1 MRRIITIIIL
11 VLSAIGLNAQSGLP
25 FFVNFSEEDYNAQ
38 SNNFD
43 VVCDDYGTVFFAN
56 FEGLLYYD
64 QSQWRIIHTSNV
76 QRITALHKDK
86 SGTIFVGGNNYLATL
101 SSSANGA
108 LQLKPIIEKGNFG
121 EINDIWKEGN
131 TVWISTVSEKTYSLE
146 KGKLKERFNHVNPTN
161 SGIQEYHGAIV
172 NNTIK
177 TTDGITLLATNKGL
191 VGIDKQGREAFV
203 LDEASG
209 LCNNN
214 VNKIVD
220 DGHGGV
226 WGATDSGIFYVDIQS
241 RFRRYCQSEGLLG
254 TVLSATRYKGIIYAG
269 TQEGLFRYSGQNQFA
284 QVGKVGKMC
293 YCLFN
298 APDGSLLAATGE
310 GVFRITTNGTQQLS
324 TMSSMAVL
332 MTADG
337 RIYSGEMDGIYQL
350 SADGT
355 RKLVSSSIDRAEN
368 ISKIYQSGNGN
379 IWAMTVNGDF
389 FILTSRSSEF
399 RKANNKEIH
408 SDRLMYT
415 NSSFFPNLTY
425 IDFLGMTWTT
435 LPDGKGLRGI
445 KQGKPLKG
453 FDQHLYPIH
462 DFTIRTVY
470 RDKLVVLLGGKFGL
484 IYWNI
489 TNNKFPAYTAN
500 STEKIYIRSVVQN
513 QGKVIWGGYDAANR
527 QAPQAQLKEIT
538 FDDNTSKLLI
548 TYSVTHAV
556 ALGTVEYSYRINGS
570 EWSEWTTQ
578 PYTEFNNPQ
587 YGEHNFEVRARD
599 NMGKL
604 LAPASLTFT
613 IPYPFYASWWFIT
626 ICVIAVG
633 GLTYWLNSIRTKRE
647 MMKLERLVNER
658 TDELKKAQGQLLQQE
673 KVATV
678 GKLTSGLI
686 DRILNP
692 MNYINNFSHLTL
704 GLVKDMKEDLED
716 EKENMTEDTYDDML
730 DILDM
735 AQGNL
740 EKIESHG
747 TNTSRIIKAMEQVLQ
762 ERKNIFKP
770 YNMVA
775 LCRQALNLLNDTFSN
790 EVKTL
795 GIETSLQKTEEEIEV
810 DMNSELILR
819 GLTGMLANSLY
830 SIQKKYKQQ
839 AFEPKISISASRLDD
854 NKVSV
859 TLRDNGLGIEQSV
872 IDKVFDPFFTTK
884 TTAEAAGVGLYLTR
898 EIVLDH
904 GGTISVESEKGE
916 YCQFNIVLPI
926 KH

>member
-1 MRRIITIIIL
+1 MRRVVTIMIL
-11 VLSAIGLNAQSGLP
+11 VLFALGVNAQSGLP
-25 FFVNFSEEDYNAQ
+25 FFVNFSEEDYRAQ

-64 QSQWRIIHTSNV
+64 QAQWRIIHTSNV
-76 QRITALHKDK
+76 QRITALYKDK
-86 SGTIFVGGNNYLATL
+86 NGTIIVGGNNYLAVL
-101 SSSANGA
+101 RASANGA
-108 LQLKPIIEKGNFG
+108 LQLKPIIDKGNFG
-121 EINDIWKEGN
+121 QVSEIWQEGN
-131 TVWISTVSEKTYSLE
+131 TYWISTVSEKTYSLE
-146 KGKLKERFNHVNPTN
+146 KGRLKEHSNHVNPTM

-177 TTDGITLLATNKGL
+177 TADGTTLLATNNGL
-191 VGIDKQGREAFV
+191 IGIDKQGREAFV
-203 LDEASG
+203 LNEASG

-226 WGATDSGIFYVDIQS
+226 WGATDSGIFYVDISS

-269 TQEGLFRYSGQNQFA
+269 TQQGLFRYAGQNKFS
-284 QVGKVGKMC
+284 QVGKVGQMC

-310 GVFRITTNGTQQLS
+310 GVFRITPTQTQQLS
-324 TMSSMAVL
+324 TVSAMAVT

-337 RIYSGEMDGIYQL
+337 NIYSGEMDGIYL
-350 SADGT
+350 LRAGGT
-355 RKLVSSSIDRAEN
+355 RKLVSSSTVRAEN
-368 ISKIYQSGNGN
+368 INNLYVGAKGE
-379 IWAMTVNGDF
+379 IWAMSVNGDY
-389 FILTSRSSEF
+389 FILTPGTSEF
-399 RKANNKEIH
+399 RKASDKDIRSDRNIAIH
-408 SDRLMYT
+408 SR
-415 NSSFFPNLTY
+415 FFPNLTY
-425 IDFLGMTWTT
+425 TDYRGLTWTA
-435 LPDGKGLRGI
+435 LSDGKGLRGF
-445 KQGKPLKG
+445 KYGKALRG
-453 FDQHLYPIH
+453 FDQHLYQIH
-462 DFTIRTVY
+462 DLTVRTVY
-470 RDKLVVLLGGKFGL
+470 RDNIMVLIGGKFGL

-489 TNNKFPAYTAN
+489 INNTFPTYTATSN
-500 STEKIYIRSVVQN
+500 EKIYIRSIVQN
-513 QGKVIWGGYDAANR
+513 QGNVAWGGYDPAKKL
-527 QAPQAQLKEIT
+527 APQERLSEIS
-538 FDDNTSKLLI
+538 FDDKTSKLLI

-556 ALGTVEYSYRINGS
+556 ARGTVEYSYRINGS
-570 EWSEWTTQ
+570 DWSEWTTQ
-578 PYTEFNNPQ
+578 RYVEFNNPQ
-587 YGEHNFEVRARD
+587 YGRHKFEVRARD

-604 LAPASLTFT
+604 LSPTSVTYT
-613 IPYPFYASWWFIT
+613 IPYPFYFSWWFISL
-626 ICVIAVG
+626 CVIAIG
-633 GLTYWLNSIRTKRE
+633 ALTYWLNSIRTKRE

-658 TDELKKAQGQLLQQE
+658 TDELKKAQSQLLQQE

-692 MNYINNFSHLTL
+692 MNYINNFSHLTI

-716 EKENMTEDTYDDML
+716 EKDNISEDNYDDML

-735 AQGNL
+735 ASENL
-740 EKIESHG
+740 EKIETHG

-775 LCRQALNLLNDTFSN
+775 LCRQSLNLLNDTFSK
-790 EVKTL
+790 EIKAI
-795 GIETSLQKTEEEIEV
+795 GIETSLHNDEEEIEV

-830 SIQKKYKQQ
+830 SIQKKFKQQ
-839 AFEPKISISASRLDD
+839 PFAPSITISVARNGD
-854 NKVSV
+854 KVSV
-859 TLRDNGLGIEQSV
+859 ALRDNGLGIEQSV

-916 YCQFNIVLPI
+916 YCQFNIVLPM